1 MRMKATIVMQQQGK
15 FTVFTAIARREWSK
29 TCQRDNIKT
38 RVVPSKRGYN
48 RRTNKRAI
56 QDD

>member
-1 MRMKATIVMQQQGK
+1 MKTTIVMQQQGN

-29 TCQRDNIKT
+29 TCLRDNIKT

-48 RRTNKRAI
+48 RRANKHAI
-56 QDD
+56 QGD